1 MPAFRKNSLQRVPR
15 SGPRRSRSGAARS
28 VHPARE
34 VSPSLPSARLYV
46 EIAEAGN
53 GANFGV
59 HEGRV
64 LGCGFLEL
72 DEGLREIVFEILGVG
87 RIVEAVDVPIFVQ
100 SSDGE
105 GPAGIT
111 VDSGSRKPRA
121 QMRRRLN
128 AGAAG
133 GRHDLT

>member
-1 MPAFRKNSLQRVPR
+1 MGGSDFLRERGGLSEQLLDAIGVAPSE
-15 SGPRRSRSGAARS
+15 
-28 VHPARE
+28 VH
-34 VSPSLPSARLYV
+34 

-72 DEGLREIVFEILGVG
+72 DESLREIVFEILGVG
-87 RIVEAVDVPIFVQ
+87 RIVEAADVPIFVQ

-105 GPAGIT
+105 GPAGNNC
-111 VDSGSRKPRA
+111 RA
-121 QMRRRLN
+121 RLLN
-128 AGAAG
+128 AASADALAYKCRSR
-133 GRHDLT
+133 GRQSRHCLVRIRWARTSEATVG

>member
-1 MPAFRKNSLQRVPR
+1 MGGSDFLHERGGLSEQLLDAIGVAPSE
-15 SGPRRSRSGAARS
+15 
-28 VHPARE
+28 VH
-34 VSPSLPSARLYV
+34 

-53 GANFGV
+53 AANFGV

-105 GPAGIT
+105 GPAGNNC
-111 VDSGSRKPRA
+111 RA
-121 QMRRRLN
+121 RLLN
-128 AGAAG
+128 AASADALAYKCRSR
-133 GRHDLT
+133 GRQSRHCLVRIRWARTSEAPRG